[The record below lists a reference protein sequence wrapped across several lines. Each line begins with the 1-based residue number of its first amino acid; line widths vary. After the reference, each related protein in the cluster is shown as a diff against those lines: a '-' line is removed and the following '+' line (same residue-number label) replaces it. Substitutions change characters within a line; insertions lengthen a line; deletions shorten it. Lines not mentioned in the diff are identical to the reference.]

1 MGNTNDLG
9 NFATPQKMELV
20 LRKDPQTKIL
30 SSYWEKESFVE
41 AKRPYMRYYYLIYDE
56 KEKKFQWERDPGRI
70 MNLKDR
76 DVVNYWKKIN
86 PDSELRIDCV
96 YFRLKNNTYKKI
108 DTNFISVFFYNQINE
123 NIYIGTC
130 KWYWQGN

>member
-1 MGNTNDLG
+1 MGSNPDLG
-9 NFATPQKMELV
+9 NFVLPQKMDLV

-30 SSYWEKESFVE
+30 SSYWEKEGCIE
-41 AKRPYMRYYYLIYDE
+41 AKRPYLRYYYLIYDE
-56 KEKKFQWERDPGRI
+56 KEKKFQRERDPGRI

-86 PDSELRIDCV
+86 PDNELRVDCV
-96 YFRLKNNTYKKI
+96 YFRLKNNIYKKI

-123 NIYIGTC
+123 NIYIGNRLII
-130 KWYWQGN
+130 K